1 MSTQLLPPV
10 KMPQLSGGRERART
24 LASPLSGKMT
34 EQQVRLD
41 CRQLVAGTASFADEI
56 IKRVLVQGCAER
68 LIVEYAGGSFASYLL
83 DAARD
88 HGVAQ
93 QIEFIY

>member
-1 MSTQLLPPV
+1 MNTQLRPSV

-24 LASPLSGKMT
+24 LTSPLNGKMA

-56 IKRVLVQGCAER
+56 IKRILVQGSAER
-68 LIVEYAGGSFASYLL
+68 LIVEYAGGNFASYLL

-93 QIEFIY
+93 QVEFI